1 MSEFHTLLTDEEAT
15 IDFGKRL
22 AAATFC
28 PGSNSKLAPE
38 SGAGVP
44 STGGVLHLLGELGAG
59 KTTLTRG
66 IMRGYGYTGAVK
78 SPTYTLVEPYE
89 FAQCRIYHFDLY
101 RLSDPQEVNYLGIE
115 DYFDDTNLCIIEW
128 ADKGAQLIPAADL
141 VLQLETEG
149 TGRRLRCQTFSD
161 KGLQIA
167 KRLWQ

>member
-28 PGSNSKLAPE
+28 PENNCKLVPE
-38 SGAGVP
+38 SGVGVP
-44 STGGVLHLLGELGAG
+44 STGGVLHLLGDLGAG

-66 IMRGYGYTGAVK
+66 IMRGYGYSGAVK

-101 RLSDPQEVNYLGIE
+101 RLSDPQEVNYLGI
-115 DYFDDTNLCIIEW
+115 
-128 ADKGAQLIPAADL
+128 
-141 VLQLETEG
+141 
-149 TGRRLRCQTFSD
+149 
-161 KGLQIA
+161 
-167 KRLWQ
+167 